1 MCLRGDFFFP
11 SLSLVSGSDFLTV
24 KIFGGLSCWKDG
36 SVRSALIM
44 LGRDVPLYN
53 SLGSVPLL
61 KQSIELPEMSESDR
75 FKMWPLQTPLD
86 PLIFKALLVPPT

>member
-1 MCLRGDFFFP
+1 
-11 SLSLVSGSDFLTV
+11 
-24 KIFGGLSCWKDG
+24 
-36 SVRSALIM
+36 M
-44 LGRDVPLYN
+44 LGRDVPLDN

-75 FKMWPLQTPLD
+75 LKMWPLQTPLD